1 MTQVIS
7 IVDKPA
13 ESAVIDALRDAI
25 QAGYESVII
34 FGFID
39 GQIVI
44 TSSGNEDNLRV
55 IGAMEMAKAQLSATS

>member
-1 MTQVIS
+1 MNQVIS

-13 ESAVIDALRDAI
+13 ESAVIDALRDAV
-25 QAGYESVII
+25 QAGYESVIV

-55 IGAMEMAKAQLSATS
+55 IGALEMAKAQLCATS